1 MSDGATSGILDH
13 LAAVEDTVD
22 GITKTGLIE
31 ALALFIER
39 QGLESEFITWH
50 HGYIDGTV
58 EKRTQ

>member
-39 QGLESEFITWH
+39 RGLEHEFITWH

-58 EKRTQ
+58 AKRTP